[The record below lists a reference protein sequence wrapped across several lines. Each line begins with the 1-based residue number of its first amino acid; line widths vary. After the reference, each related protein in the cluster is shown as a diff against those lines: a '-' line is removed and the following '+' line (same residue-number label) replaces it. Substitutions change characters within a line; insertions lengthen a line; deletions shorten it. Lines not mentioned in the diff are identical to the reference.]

1 MGKEYKQLSLDER
14 YQISALRQQG
24 NSVRK
29 IATALDRSASTISR
43 EIKRNIISKQ
53 NGYQPLLADEVAW
66 SRRWRGS
73 RLERHPEL
81 QKYVLDK
88 LVMGLSPEQI
98 AGRMSLE
105 NHSMKISYESI
116 YRFIYVQI
124 ERYKDY
130 SWRHLL
136 PYAKSKR
143 GRRSKIAL
151 GSKSNIPHRVSIH
164 QRPPEVL
171 SREEAGDWEIDL
183 MMFSDKKSNLMVS
196 LERKSR
202 FVFLNL
208 QSTKQAVVVIK
219 NLAKNCKQIPPELLK
234 SMTFDNG
241 TEFYRHDDL
250 TQNFG
255 INTYFCD
262 PHKPWQKGSVE
273 NMNARLRRYLP
284 RNVELDTITPSDILA
299 LQNKMNHT
307 PRKCLGFR
315 TPYEVFHQLLHF
327 KCESTFLPTQE

>member
-1 MGKEYKQLSLDER
+1 MGKKYTQLSLDER
-14 YQISALRQQG
+14 YQISTLRQQG

-29 IATALDRSASTISR
+29 IATTLDRSASTISR
-43 EIKRNIISKQ
+43 ELKRNIISPK
-53 NGYQPLLADEVAW
+53 NGYQPLLADEIKW

-98 AGRMSLE
+98 AGRMTLE
-105 NHSMKISYESI
+105 NHSMKISHESI
-116 YRFIYVQI
+116 YRFVYAQI
-124 ERYKDY
+124 ARYKDY

-136 PYAKSKR
+136 PYGKSKR
-143 GRRSKIAL
+143 GHRSKSIL
-151 GSKSNIPHRVSIH
+151 GSVSNIPHRISIH
-164 QRPPEVL
+164 QRPQEVL
-171 SREEAGDWEIDL
+171 SREEAGNWETDL

-196 LERKSR
+196 IERKSR

-208 QSTKQAVVVIK
+208 QSTKQAAPLMK
-219 NLAKNCKQIPPELLK
+219 NLAKNLMQIPPELLK

-241 TEFYRHDDL
+241 TEFYRHHSL
-250 TQNFG
+250 TKKFG
-255 INTYFCD
+255 MKTFFCD

-284 RNVELDTITPSDILA
+284 RNINLDTITHRDIIA

-307 PRKCLGFR
+307 PRKCLGFK
-315 TPYEVFHQLLHF
+315 TPYEVLHQVLHF
-327 KCESTFLPTQE
+327 KCESTFLPTQA